1 MELLV
6 GYLHQGLSFI
16 IPLVILL
23 GLLIFVHEMGHFL
36 VAKYYG
42 VKVEVF
48 SLGFGKKI
56 FSSKRGETEYCISLV
71 PFGGYV
77 KMYGDDPTADVPAEL
92 RNRSFLHK
100 PVGQRIAVVLA
111 GPLMNFFFAIV
122 LFALIAVVGED
133 FAQPVVGSVKEGTQA
148 YTAGFRAGD
157 TVVSVDGI
165 AVRSWE
171 DIQEKVEAKGDA
183 DRIEFQVQGRGES
196 VTRDIRAETRVV
208 PNKNV
213 VSTKSVV
220 GEVEGLTNRSIVA
233 AIGIVDPQGIAA
245 KAGMKT
251 GDEIVSLNGVAVENW
266 DHLLFLVAKG
276 DTSQFKIGVQRIPVG
291 ARLDEK
297 KAAQIKPENLDF
309 EIALAKSSTDTKAL
323 LSAMG
328 IERADLYISAVVPD
342 SAAGEAGLKAGDR
355 LVSINGK
362 TLVEWG
368 DLAATVKQF
377 KPEDSALKLEI
388 LRDGKPISMQLSP
401 REIEQSTMTG
411 HQEKTYAIGVMPG
424 VGIASVPTVKLTT
437 AGFLPVLSR
446 GVNQTIQWTQI
457 TAMGFVRLI
466 QNKVSAKSIGGPI
479 MIGQLASR
487 TFEIGLSPFLKIMAI
502 ISINLFVLNLLPIPV
517 LDGGHLVFFTI
528 EAIRGAPLSMRK
540 IEIAQQVGLVL
551 LMGLML
557 FALFNDVNRLF
568 N

>member
-36 VAKYYG
+36 VAKYYR

-56 FSSKRGETEYCISLV
+56 FTTKRGETEYCISLV

-92 RNRSFLHK
+92 RDRSFLHK

-111 GPLMNFFFAIV
+111 GPLMNFFFAII

-133 FAQPVVGSVKEGTQA
+133 FAQPVVGAVKEGTQA
-148 YTAGFRAGD
+148 HTSGFRAGD
-157 TVVSVDGI
+157 TILSVDGA

-171 DIQEKVEAKGDA
+171 EIQEKVEAKGDA
-183 DRIEFQVQGRGES
+183 DRIQFQVQARGETE
-196 VTRDIRAETRVV
+196 TRDIRAETRLI

-220 GEVEGLTNRSIVA
+220 GEVEGLSNRSIVA
-233 AIGIVDPQGIAA
+233 VVGVSNPEGIAA
-245 KAGMKT
+245 KAGFAT
-251 GDEIVSLNGVAVENW
+251 GDEITSLNGVAVENW
-266 DHLLFLVAKG
+266 DHLLYLMAK
-276 DTSQFKIGVQRIPVG
+276 TSGLEYKFGVDRVPVS

-297 KAAQIKPENLDF
+297 KAAQTKPEKLEFQITLDKPAADQKAF
-309 EIALAKSSTDTKAL
+309 LATAGL
-323 LSAMG
+323 
-328 IERADLYISAVVPD
+328 ERADLYISAVVPD

-355 LVSINGK
+355 LISINGK
-362 TLVEWG
+362 TLVEWAE
-368 DLAATVKQF
+368 LAAIVKQF
-377 KPEDSALKLEI
+377 KPEDPALKLEI
-388 LRDGKPISMQLSP
+388 LREGKPLAMEMKP

-411 HQEKTYAIGVMPG
+411 HQEKTYAIGVMAG
-424 VGIASVPTVKLTT
+424 VGVAAVPTVKLTT

-517 LDGGHLVFFTI
+517 LDGGHLVFFSI